1 MILKQLLKC
10 SYLCLVPWTNFSLL
24 EVVVSAWIYMSTVIK
39 IKNKLL
45 LLFLNAIVAAR
56 WCYIQRVVN

>member
-1 MILKQLLKC
+1 MFLPLL
-10 SYLCLVPWTNFSLL
+10 SSLEKFL
-24 EVVVSAWIYMSTVIK
+24 IAGSGGVCMDVYVNSNKKVN

-45 LLFLNAIVAAR
+45 LLFLNEFVAAR

>member
-1 MILKQLLKC
+1 MFLPLL
-10 SYLCLVPWTNFSLL
+10 SSLDKFL
-24 EVVVSAWIYMSTVIK
+24 IAGSGGVCMDNIIMSTVIN

-45 LLFLNAIVAAR
+45 LLFLNEFVAAR